1 MRGWLVLCVA
11 GLAGAAAAVVPAL
24 ASDQT
29 VNATPG
35 NTWAPATV
43 TVDVGDTVTFAN
55 TGGTHNLHFDGE
67 PASNDPSA
75 LPWTIKRRF
84 DRAGA
89 FTFACDVHR
98 NMGMVGEV
106 VVAAP
111 ATSTTTTPTT
121 PTTPASAFS
130 ARPVRGLF
138 CTHRSRTCKHPGIT
152 VRMRLDAPATVTGA
166 VSRLVVTRNEFRRFG
181 TLRFRLRAGRHS
193 VRFLRTREHRLLRPG
208 GYRVDLTALGRVVR
222 VSFMVRPS

>member
-1 MRGWLVLCVA
+1 MRRWLVLCGA

-35 NTWAPATV
+35 NTWAPA
-43 TVDVGDTVTFAN
+43 
-55 TGGTHNLHFDGE
+55 
-67 PASNDPSA
+67 
-75 LPWTIKRRF
+75 
-84 DRAGA
+84 
-89 FTFACDVHR
+89 
-98 NMGMVGEV
+98 EV

-121 PTTPASAFS
+121 PAPTFS
-130 ARPVRGLF
+130 ARPARGLF
-138 CTHRSRTCKHPGIT
+138 CTQRSRTCTHPGIT
-152 VRMRLDAPATVTGA
+152 LRVRLDAPATVTGV
-166 VSRLVVTRNEFRRFG
+166 VSRLALARNEFRRFG

-193 VRFLRTREHRLLRPG
+193 VRFLRTREHRLLRAG